1 VLIQAKRRVLTDL
14 LDNKGQYLLLV
25 FFLVVGITAGTFTVS
40 NMQDGSKEALRSYI
54 SAVFLSAQTTQVDF
68 LKVFLHAL
76 FQDTLVF
83 GVIAM
88 FSLMVLGIPCIALT
102 VVAKGFCVGFTV
114 GVLALNLGG
123 AGGFLAI
130 VFCAFFSNLVLIPC
144 VLKAGV
150 IGIRNAMDVFKARH
164 IPKTS
169 ADKLAMSRPFFRRM
183 LVIYAVSLIG
193 VLIESLLTPLLIK
206 TL

>member
-1 VLIQAKRRVLTDL
+1 MLINAKRRVLIDL
-14 LDNKGQYLLLV
+14 LDNKGQYLLLT

-40 NMQDGSKEALRSYI
+40 NMHEGSKEALDSYVG
-54 SAVFLSAQTTQVDF
+54 ALFLSVQTASVDY

-76 FQDTLVF
+76 LQDTLVF

-88 FSLMVLGIPCIALT
+88 FGLMVMGIPCIALT
-102 VVAKGFCVGFTV
+102 IIVKGFCVGFTV
-114 GVLALNLGG
+114 GVLALNLG
-123 AGGFLAI
+123 AGGLIAI
-130 VFCAFFSNLVLIPC
+130 AFCAFVSNLVLIPC

-150 IGIRNAMDVFKARH
+150 LGIHNAVDVFKSRH

-169 ADKLAMSRPFFRRM
+169 ADKLMMSKPFLGRIM
-183 LVIYAVSLIG
+183 VVYAISLIG
-193 VLIESLLTPLLIK
+193 VLIETFLTPLLIK